1 MVALPVRM
9 RAAIEALPFEVPKLT
24 AVAHLHEGDTFAA
37 RLEKAIEK
45 SNGARLL
52 RRVGSQI
59 EALASEKQ

>member
-24 AVAHLHEGDTFAA
+24 AVAHLCEGETFAA

-45 SNGARLL
+45 SNGARL
-52 RRVGSQI
+52 I
-59 EALASEKQ
+59 EARAINADDNE

>member
-45 SNGARLL
+45 SNGARL
-52 RRVGSQI
+52 I
-59 EALASEKQ
+59 EAHAVEVPPSQEEV